1 MEDEHTKADPAG
13 TDVSP
18 EVPSGLTGRRGFVKA
33 GMGTMAAFAAI
44 AGVLEPLRSLKD
56 GPTLDQ
62 FLQQHYTRLTPEMME
77 KILKRIEDEIARE
90 YHAQVEVK
98 DYKPIH
104 DVEVAYAL
112 NLSRCNGS
120 RRCVYACMKENNI
133 PIEHTE
139 MAYIRV
145 LEMDSGS
152 LDLEEGDV
160 QYETNPVPEKGKYY
174 IPIQCHQ
181 CRKPPCTKVCPVEA
195 TWTDADGIIVIDY
208 NWCIGCRYCM
218 AACPY
223 EARRFNWTRPVMA
236 PEQINPKMGYL
247 GNRIRPRGV
256 VEKCHFCL
264 HRTRQGKNP
273 ACAEACPTGSRV
285 FGNVRDPEGTI
296 QFILKNKRVYIL
308 KADAGTIPRFYYFFD
323 TV

>member
-1 MEDEHTKADPAG
+1 MADEPTHAESGGAAASHDA
-13 TDVSP
+13 S
-18 EVPSGLTGRRGFVKA
+18 SGLPGRRGFVKA
-33 GMGTMAAFAAI
+33 GMGTMAAFAAM
-44 AGVLEPLRSLKD
+44 AGVLEPLRSLRD
-56 GPTLDQ
+56 APSLDQ

-77 KILKRIEDEIARE
+77 KILKRIEGEIARE
-90 YHAQVEVK
+90 YGAQVEVK

-104 DVEVAYAL
+104 EVEVAYAL

-133 PIEHTE
+133 PPEHTE

-145 LEMDSGS
+145 LEMDSGT

-160 QYETNPVPEKGKYY
+160 QYTTNPVPEKGKYY
-174 IPIQCHQ
+174 IPIQCQQ
-181 CRKPPCTKVCPVEA
+181 CRKPACTKVCPVEA
-195 TWTDADGIIVIDY
+195 TWTDGDGVTVIDY

-223 EARRFNWTRPVMA
+223 EARRFNWSKPVIA
-236 PEQINPKMGYL
+236 AEQINPNMSYL

-285 FGNVRDPEGTI
+285 FGNVRDPEGRI